1 MVESPQDTRIRQGA
15 FAWLA
20 EKTELHGDV
29 LPWSASAHGF
39 HFQGQQIRLVSQ
51 QGIFK
56 PQALRL
62 ALSIRTSASGPY
74 EDSFS
79 GDLLLYKYRGT
90 DPAHRDNEGLRQ
102 AMIERVPLVY
112 LHGIAKGK
120 YVAAWPVFIV
130 HANPVDLTFSVAVD
144 DAAVIGAG
152 LADRIGEPTVV
163 DNPQDEGRRAWV
175 TREFRQRLHQQGFRQ
190 RVLRAYRQQCAL
202 CRLKH
207 EELLD
212 AAHIIPD
219 ADEGGEPVVPNGLAL
234 CKLHH
239 AAFDRHFVGIRPD
252 YEVVVRQDI
261 RDESDG
267 PMLLHGLQGVHGQ
280 RIQPPRA
287 PEWKPDPE
295 RLARRYERFRAAG

>member
-1 MVESPQDTRIRQGA
+1 MAESPQDTRIRQEA
-15 FAWLA
+15 FAWLT
-20 EKTELHGDV
+20 EQTELHGDV
-29 LPWSASAHGF
+29 LPWSALAHGF
-39 HFQGQQIRLVSQ
+39 HSQGQQIRLVSQ

-62 ALSIRTSASGPY
+62 PLSIRTAASGPY
-74 EDSFS
+74 GDSFS

-90 DPAHRDNEGLRQ
+90 DPNHRDNEGLHQ
-102 AMIERVPLVY
+102 AMLERVPLVY
-112 LHGIAKGK
+112 FHGIAKGK
-120 YVAAWPVFIV
+120 YVAACPVFIV
-130 HANPVDLTFSVAVD
+130 HANPVDLTLSVAVD

-152 LADRIGEPTVV
+152 LADRIGEPTPV
-163 DNPQDEGRRAWV
+163 DNPQ
-175 TREFRQRLHQQGFRQ
+175 
-190 RVLRAYRQQCAL
+190 
-202 CRLKH
+202 
-207 EELLD
+207 
-212 AAHIIPD
+212 
-219 ADEGGEPVVPNGLAL
+219 DEGGEPVVPNGLAL

-261 RDESDG
+261 REESDG

-280 RIQPPRA
+280 RIQLPRA